1 MRDFETIVVGGGASG
16 CLCALASDKKVAII
30 DKDSKLAKKL
40 LVTGNGR
47 CNLTNLQVDDK
58 YYNTSIKKYLSVFD
72 NKKTLEFFNE
82 LGLVSYSDEQG
93 RVYPISNSAKSVQ
106 QVIVNRLSKTTPF
119 ISDTITSIKKEG
131 ENFVL
136 AGNNDSYSCKKL
148 VLACAKCEL
157 LDGLK
162 IKYKAFSPSLCSLK
176 SQSTRNLNNIRV
188 DNVKVSAENNLGQKK
203 SEIGEVLFKESGLSG
218 IVIFNISSL
227 FARQGSFCGKVTID
241 LLPSLSEGQLL
252 QLLEKRRGLDV
263 LVSDYFDGL
272 FVKEIAYEI
281 LNRLKLNENRSC
293 TQLNESELLRI
304 AKTIKN
310 LSFDVKGFYPN
321 NQVYSGGV
329 CLDDLDEKLQHKKV
343 KNLYICGELC
353 DVDGECGGYNLQWAW
368 TSGYIVGKSI

>member
-30 DKDSKLAKKL
+30 DKDNKLAKKL

-47 CNLTNLQVDDK
+47 CNLTNLKVDDK

-82 LGLVSYSDEQG
+82 LGLVTYSDEQG

-119 ISDTITSIKKEG
+119 INDTITSIKKEG

-148 VLACAKCEL
+148 VLASAKCEL
-157 LDGLK
+157 LDGLN
-162 IKYKAFSPSLCSLK
+162 IKYKVFSPSLCSLK

-188 DNVKVSAENNLGQKK
+188 DNVKVSAENNFGQKK

-241 LLPSLSEGQLL
+241 LLPSLSESQLL

-310 LSFDVKGFYPN
+310 FSFDVKGFYPN

-329 CLDDLDEKLQHKKV
+329 SLDDLDEKLQHKIL

>member
-16 CLCALASDKKVAII
+16 CLCALASDKKVTII
-30 DKDSKLAKKL
+30 EKDNKLAKKL

-72 NKKTLEFFNE
+72 NKKTLDFFND

-106 QVIVNRLSKTTPF
+106 QIIVNRLSKTTPF
-119 ISDTITSIKKEG
+119 INDTITSIKKEG

-136 AGNNDSYSCKKL
+136 TGNNDSYSCKKL

-162 IKYKAFSPSLCSLK
+162 IKYKVFSPSLCSLK
-176 SQSTRNLNNIRV
+176 TQSTRNLNNIRV
-188 DNVKVSAENNLGQKK
+188 DNVKVSAENNFGQKK

-241 LLPSLSEGQLL
+241 LLPSLSKSQLL
-252 QLLEKRRGLDV
+252 QLLEKRKGLDV

-293 TQLNESELLRI
+293 KELNESEILRI

>member
-72 NKKTLEFFNE
+72 NKKTLDFFND

-162 IKYKAFSPSLCSLK
+162 INYKAFSPSLCSLK

-188 DNVKVSAENNLGQKK
+188 DNVKVSAENDFGQKK

-241 LLPSLSEGQLL
+241 LLPSLSESQLL
-252 QLLEKRRGLDV
+252 QLLEKRKGLDL

-329 CLDDLDEKLQHKKV
+329 SLDDLDEKLQHKIL

>member
-16 CLCALASDKKVAII
+16 CICALASDKKVAII

-82 LGLVSYSDEQG
+82 LGLVTYSDEQG

-119 ISDTITSIKKEG
+119 INDTITSIKKEG
-131 ENFVL
+131 KNFVL
-136 AGNNDSYSCKKL
+136 TGNNDSYSCKKL

-162 IKYKAFSPSLCSLK
+162 IKYKVFSPSLCSLK

-241 LLPSLSEGQLL
+241 LLPSLSESQLL
-252 QLLEKRRGLDV
+252 QLLEKRKGLDV

-329 CLDDLDEKLQHKKV
+329 SLDDLDEKLQHKIL

>member
-30 DKDSKLAKKL
+30 DKDNKLAKKL

-47 CNLTNLQVDDK
+47 CNLTNLKVDDK
-58 YYNTSIKKYLSVFD
+58 YYNTPIKKYLSVFD
-72 NKKTLEFFNE
+72 NKKTLDFFND

-106 QVIVNRLSKTTPF
+106 QIIVNRLSKTTPF
-119 ISDTITSIKKEG
+119 INDTITSIKKEG

-162 IKYKAFSPSLCSLK
+162 IKYKVFSPSLCSLK
-176 SQSTRNLNNIRV
+176 TQSTRNLNNIRV
-188 DNVKVSAENNLGQKK
+188 DNVKVSAENNFGQKK

-252 QLLEKRRGLDV
+252 QLLEKRKGLDV

-329 CLDDLDEKLQHKKV
+329 SLDDLDEKLQHKIL